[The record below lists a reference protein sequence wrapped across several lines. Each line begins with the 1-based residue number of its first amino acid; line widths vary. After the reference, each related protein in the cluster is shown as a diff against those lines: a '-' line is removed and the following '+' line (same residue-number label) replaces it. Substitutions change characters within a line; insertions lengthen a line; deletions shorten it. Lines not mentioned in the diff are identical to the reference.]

1 MEVKTSK
8 KMEVKEIERRFLLK
22 KMPIAKWDQEYSIS
36 QYYIQDGDTVK
47 RLRFTTDI
55 DRKETI
61 EYLHKI
67 QNGVG
72 EFVEVHEDINQSDAY
87 KLMTT
92 AFKVVNK
99 VRRILNHNGLKYEV
113 DKIYNVELV
122 LLEVELDDIN
132 QEIIFPP
139 IIEEQI
145 IMEVTGMKELS
156 NFNLARPL

>member
-1 MEVKTSK
+1 
-8 KMEVKEIERRFLLK
+8 MEVKEIERRFLLK
-22 KMPIAKWDQEYSIS
+22 KIPKAKWDYQYSIS
-36 QYYIQDGDTVK
+36 QYYIQDGDIVK

-55 DRKETI
+55 NRKETI

-67 QNGVG
+67 QKGVG

-87 KLMTT
+87 QLMTT

-99 VRRILNHNGLKYEV
+99 VRHILNHNGLKFEV
-113 DKIYNVELV
+113 DKIDGIELV

-132 QEIIFPP
+132 QEIVFPP

-145 IMEVTGMKELS
+145 IMEVTGIRELS
-156 NFNLARPL
+156 NANLATLLK

>member
-1 MEVKTSK
+1 
-8 KMEVKEIERRFLLK
+8 MEVKEIERRFLLK
-22 KMPIAKWDQEYSIS
+22 KIPKTKWDQEYSIS

-47 RLRFTTDI
+47 RLRFTVDI
-55 DRKETI
+55 NRKETI

-67 QNGVG
+67 QKGVG

-87 KLMTT
+87 QLVNT

-99 VRRILNHNGLKYEV
+99 VRRIVNHNGLKFEV
-113 DKIYNVELV
+113 DKIDGIELV

-132 QEIIFPP
+132 QGIVFPP

-145 IMEVTGMKELS
+145 IMEVTGIRELS
-156 NFNLARPL
+156 NANLATSLK